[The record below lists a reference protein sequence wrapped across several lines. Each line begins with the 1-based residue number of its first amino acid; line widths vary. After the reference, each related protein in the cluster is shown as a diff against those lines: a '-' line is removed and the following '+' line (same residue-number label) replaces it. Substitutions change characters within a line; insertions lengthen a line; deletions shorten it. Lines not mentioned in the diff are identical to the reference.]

1 MFIAADKKSQ
11 HGMTLIELVIVV
23 AIVGILAAIGIVM
36 YSGARS
42 RGYLTEAKQA
52 LMTVYQEEENYKA
65 EHGIYSTGGVIPFFK
80 NGSPV
85 SVGEYDVAFQ
95 TGPTATAY
103 TVRATPKAGGKMVY
117 NANNK
122 YTGWL
127 EIDQNGNKNSQS
139 LANDWP

>member
-1 MFIAADKKSQ
+1 MLKKINNN
-11 HGMTLIELVIVV
+11 GMTLIELLFVV
-23 AIVGILAAIGIVM
+23 VIVGILAAVGVIIYGNV
-36 YSGARS
+36 RS
-42 RGYLTEAKQA
+42 KGYITEAKQA
-52 LMTVYQEEENYKA
+52 LMRVYQEEENYKA
-65 EHGIYSTGGVIPFFK
+65 EHGTYSTGGVIPFFK

-117 NANNK
+117 NASNK